1 VSAAFKP
8 YAHALHFALRAP
20 GKRRTHNDPFQS
32 DYEPPLEGHVWDA
45 LRTLHDIGDE
55 VDWMASAAAADR
67 ALADIHAATES
78 DWDLA
83 EPWRARQTVE
93 GFRSW
98 LFAQITEHGL
108 PDLSTDSPGT
118 IRLVEAWVASDGIP
132 ALPAEDEENDPQS
145 EHRVGVV

>member
-1 VSAAFKP
+1 MSASPKP

-20 GKRRTHNDPFQS
+20 GERRTHNDPFQS
-32 DYEPPLEGHVWDA
+32 DYEPPFEGHVWDA
-45 LRTLHDIGDE
+45 LETLHDIGDE
-55 VDWMASAAAADR
+55 VDWMASAAAAER
-67 ALADIHAATES
+67 ALADIDAATDS

-98 LFAQITEHGL
+98 LFAQITQHGL
-108 PDLSTDSPGT
+108 PDPSTDHPAT

-132 ALPAEDEENDPQS
+132 VLPAEVEENDPPS
-145 EHRVGVV
+145 AHRARMV